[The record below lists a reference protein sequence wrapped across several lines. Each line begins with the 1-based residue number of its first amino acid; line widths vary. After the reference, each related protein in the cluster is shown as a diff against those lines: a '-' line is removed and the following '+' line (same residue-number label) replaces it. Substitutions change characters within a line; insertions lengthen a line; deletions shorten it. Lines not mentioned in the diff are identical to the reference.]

1 MKTFGVP
8 ASEKELD
15 SHKIISYGED
25 AQPPLDKRRLN
36 WLLWQGKETNA
47 RSPYLEISSIYG
59 LAKCVEAGL
68 GIASLPGWMNEETNN
83 LFEILKDL
91 NGPKLDI
98 SFCYHEQ
105 MRDDPRI
112 IALKDYLQNLIREDL
127 SKFSNTL

>member
-1 MKTFGVP
+1 M
-8 ASEKELD
+8 LY
-15 SHKIISYGED
+15 IGENIGT
-25 AQPPLDKRRLN
+25 K
-36 WLLWQGKETNA
+36 
-47 RSPYLEISSIYG
+47 
-59 LAKCVEAGL
+59 
-68 GIASLPGWMNEETNN
+68 
-83 LFEILKDL
+83 